1 LAPCQKLSPNP
12 QNQAKIEL
20 LTFNSKIILPLLC
33 HKNDVSGS
41 LTFRESKLRVINLNL
56 LTNSVLKNLFYK
68 ITSLSCCVFAITEND
83 EDKDDDA
90 LSAMEESSLSES
102 EDDEIISSIRPS
114 KKVIY
119 SSESDVSDKP
129 SDGTYFQQLN
139 LYL

>member
-1 LAPCQKLSPNP
+1 V
-12 QNQAKIEL
+12 
-20 LTFNSKIILPLLC
+20 LC
-33 HKNDVSGS
+33 ICN
-41 LTFRESKLRVINLNL
+41 
-56 LTNSVLKNLFYK
+56 
-68 ITSLSCCVFAITEND
+68 TEND
-83 EDKDDDA
+83 DDKDDA

-139 LYL
+139 SC